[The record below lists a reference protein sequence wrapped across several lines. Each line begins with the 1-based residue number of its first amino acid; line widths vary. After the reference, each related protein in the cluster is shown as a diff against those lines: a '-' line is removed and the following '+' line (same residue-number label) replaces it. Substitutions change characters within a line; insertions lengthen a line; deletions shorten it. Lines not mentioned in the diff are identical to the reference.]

1 VLRLKRSTWILLVG
15 SLAAVA
21 VLIVGSI
28 NAHHRFQES
37 EAHTW
42 VVVDSTSTARA
53 EINTKS
59 IIAEQGD
66 VRSASMRITYT
77 ADAVERHFNKQV
89 GAHAGDQVLVEMDYN
104 CTGRGSRDLNLV
116 ERDHPYGFIAY
127 NGITTGPAFHAVAP
141 ATFDEAALNYV
152 CQYELP
158 FWRR

>member
-15 SLAAVA
+15 SLVAVA

-42 VVVDSTSTARA
+42 VVVDSTPTVRA

-59 IIAEQGD
+59 IIAGRGD
-66 VRSASMRITYT
+66 VRSARMRITYT
-77 ADAVERHFNKQV
+77 ADAVERHFNQQV
-89 GAHAGDQVLVEMDYN
+89 IAHAGDHVLVLTDYN
-104 CTGRGSRDLNLV
+104 CTSRASRDLNLID
-116 ERDHPYGFIAY
+116 RDHPYGFIAI
-127 NGITTGPAFHAVAP
+127 NGSLEPRPFHAVAP
-141 ATFDEAALNYV
+141 ATLDESALNYV